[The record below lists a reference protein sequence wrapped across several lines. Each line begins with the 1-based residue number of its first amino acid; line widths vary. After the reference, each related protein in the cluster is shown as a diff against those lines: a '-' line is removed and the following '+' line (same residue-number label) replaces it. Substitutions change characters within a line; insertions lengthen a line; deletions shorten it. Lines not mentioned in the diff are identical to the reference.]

1 MPPPTAGETPLDPS
15 LPQSSVTEDPTA
27 LDRAIAARDSFAK
40 ADELAQA
47 IKESG
52 ATMDRFEGLS
62 PQVVADLKKRFTYH
76 APKPGQPELYVKL
89 RELGLDLAILI
100 SRTVPDGRE
109 KSSAITKVEESIFWA
124 NAGIAR
130 NG

>member
-1 MPPPTAGETPLDPS
+1 MPPTPDEPS
-15 LPQSSVTEDPTA
+15 ASQLPPESVTEEPTA
-27 LDRAIAARDSFAK
+27 LDRAIAARDV
-40 ADELAQA
+40 DEQRLEGLEAA

-76 APKPGQPELYVKL
+76 APKPGQPELYVAL

-109 KSSAITKVEESIFWA
+109 KSSAITRVEEAIFWA